1 MLAEGR
7 VRPAHLLS
15 DLRRP
20 SHLARWRRGKLADGR
35 QEPTLLSNRKCLAP
49 PNSKLPQKEA
59 ALAQRLG
66 VAYLSRTMDELRKDL
81 HDQWPLLVPAMITE

>member
-1 MLAEGR
+1 MLTGGKNQRCYATGS
-7 VRPAHLLS
+7 V
-15 DLRRP
+15 
-20 SHLARWRRGKLADGR
+20 SHRLI
-35 QEPTLLSNRKCLAP
+35 
-49 PNSKLPQKEA
+49 SKLPQKEA